1 MKFFS
6 PDWLLPRAG
15 NVTGPKGPCS
25 QAPSTSWIHLWGC
38 RSNYWINIP
47 GDTVPVHSTNQF
59 NNDGKH
65 GLQPCKVISK
75 TMAAIWVR
83 ICLAKHHRSDSA
95 ASWCPLWRVVY
106 QWTGISSP
114 WTASG
119 RALMWN
125 EPWTQP
131 GLEMWGQVGWLPC
144 LSSQHGWW
152 NGKTNKQI
160 KTLCT
165 CLVPADTCYGGVFY
179 LACTD
184 LGRMFN
190 HSFPACFFFF
200 FKWRL
205 AHIH

>member
-1 MKFFS
+1 MDSNVVKTVWHCPTCFATCWAFVTCSTRLGILSLHLFTDWILSDSLRTLSNLAATNGLYKSTSARQKGKKKKRKKRRRRQIHTPAALKCKSENCGFQSHQSQMKFFS

-83 ICLAKHHRSDSA
+83 ICLAKHHRGD
-95 ASWCPLWRVVY
+95 
-106 QWTGISSP
+106 
-114 WTASG
+114 
-119 RALMWN
+119 
-125 EPWTQP
+125 
-131 GLEMWGQVGWLPC
+131 
-144 LSSQHGWW
+144 
-152 NGKTNKQI
+152 
-160 KTLCT
+160 
-165 CLVPADTCYGGVFY
+165 
-179 LACTD
+179 
-184 LGRMFN
+184 
-190 HSFPACFFFF
+190 
-200 FKWRL
+200 
-205 AHIH
+205 

>member
-1 MKFFS
+1 MVS
-6 PDWLLPRAG
+6 PLESSLPM
-15 NVTGPKGPCS
+15 N
-25 QAPSTSWIHLWGC
+25 WHFL
-38 RSNYWINIP
+38 
-47 GDTVPVHSTNQF
+47 
-59 NNDGKH
+59 
-65 GLQPCKVISK
+65 
-75 TMAAIWVR
+75 
-83 ICLAKHHRSDSA
+83 
-95 ASWCPLWRVVY
+95 
-106 QWTGISSP
+106 P

-179 LACTD
+179 LACKD
-184 LGRMFN
+184 LGRMFDY
-190 HSFPACFFFF
+190 SFPACAFFF
-200 FKWRL
+200 FKVEISLRTLIPLFRPESVHNGSASWNNCGWIRECSL
-205 AHIH
+205 TSCMWARFRIGFRTMPGQRHSQPTMTLLGKGCMHV